1 LIIADQCSR
10 PQTSG
15 GQAMRNNVSG
25 AALIAGVR
33 AKHPRFVDA
42 LIADAK
48 VSASYRGERSEFRS
62 RADAV
67 AQSLRLMW
75 VSDAFLAQACYRAKA
90 RLQSLGVPVLP
101 RLAHRMAMMTAQV
114 CIGDPVVVDAG
125 VYLAHGQVVI
135 DGFVEVHRGVVIFP
149 WVTVGLRAGDV
160 RGPTIGP
167 DVHIGTGAKIIGPV
181 TVGPRAR
188 IGANSVVV
196 DDVAEGITVVGSPAR
211 PANVR

>member
-1 LIIADQCSR
+1 
-10 PQTSG
+10 
-15 GQAMRNNVSG
+15 MRKDVSG

-33 AKHPRFVDA
+33 AKHPHFFDA
-42 LIADAK
+42 LFADAR

-62 RADAV
+62 HADAL

-101 RLAHRMAMMTAQV
+101 RLAHRLAMMTAQV

-160 RGPTIGP
+160 RGPTIGR

-196 DDVAEGITVVGSPAR
+196 DDVDEGITVVGSPAR
-211 PANVR
+211 PAHVR